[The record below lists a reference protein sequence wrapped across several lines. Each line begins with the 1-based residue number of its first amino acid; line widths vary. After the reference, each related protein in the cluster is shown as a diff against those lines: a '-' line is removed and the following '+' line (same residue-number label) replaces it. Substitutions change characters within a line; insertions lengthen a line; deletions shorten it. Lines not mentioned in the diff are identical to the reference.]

1 MWFKEKDFIIK
12 MGGNVN
18 FSKDEIMTLI
28 ENGYKVK
35 VGKKSYM
42 IFEEIDHYL
51 NLFYLEK
58 VYSEYYNELIS
69 MEIDDII
76 DKGYDE
82 ETIIFLISLIE
93 KYIETFPL
101 IKIIVYYDDDE
112 DENPFLI
119 KFPNV
124 GELDTVFNKNIRIE
138 ENKKKIQIAEKLHY
152 IENEDLSKKYSNSI
166 SLLREKIK
174 VKYIIKNEYNFTN
187 F

>member
-1 MWFKEKDFIIK
+1 
-12 MGGNVN
+12 
-18 FSKDEIMTLI
+18 MTLI

-42 IFEEIDHYL
+42 IFEEKDHYL

-69 MEIDDII
+69 TEIDDII
-76 DKGYDE
+76 IKAYDE

-101 IKIIVYYDDDE
+101 IKIIVYYNDDD

-138 ENKKKIQIAEKLHY
+138 ENKKNA
-152 IENEDLSKKYSNSI
+152 NC
-166 SLLREKIK
+166 R
-174 VKYIIKNEYNFTN
+174 KNGLY
-187 F
+187 

>member
-1 MWFKEKDFIIK
+1 M
-12 MGGNVN
+12 
-18 FSKDEIMTLI
+18 
-28 ENGYKVK
+28 
-35 VGKKSYM
+35 KKK
-42 IFEEIDHYL
+42 

-69 MEIDDII
+69 TEIDDII
-76 DKGYDE
+76 IKAYDE

-101 IKIIVYYDDDE
+101 IKIIVYYNDDD

-138 ENKKKIQIAEKLHY
+138 ENKKKNA
-152 IENEDLSKKYSNSI
+152 NC
-166 SLLREKIK
+166 R
-174 VKYIIKNEYNFTN
+174 KNGLY
-187 F
+187 